1 MHREGEKV
9 PIEAALAFARVL
21 QPEIVIGFL
30 VIALYNPGLYSRF
43 NRGRPC
49 TQLYI
54 CWRIKG
60 IAILGLIGPFRF
72 FSA

>member
-43 NRGRPC
+43 NRGRP
-49 TQLYI
+49 
-54 CWRIKG
+54 
-60 IAILGLIGPFRF
+60 
-72 FSA
+72 